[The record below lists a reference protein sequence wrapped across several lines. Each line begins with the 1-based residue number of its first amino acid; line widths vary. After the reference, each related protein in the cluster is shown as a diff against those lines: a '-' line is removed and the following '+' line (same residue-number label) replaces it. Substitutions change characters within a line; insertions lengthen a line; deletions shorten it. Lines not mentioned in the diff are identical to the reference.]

1 MVFLSFGWVSGF
13 LLVVG
18 GTFLVFLL
26 VGPASGPGAVPDGL
40 LSISD
45 TGSGP
50 RTGPG
55 EGQLRKIIENPVF
68 FFLPKKKG
76 AGKPPTGATY

>member
-26 VGPASGPGAVPDGL
+26 VGPASGPGAVPNGL
-40 LSISD
+40 LSVAD
-45 TGSGP
+45 GGSGP

-55 EGQLRKIIENPVF
+55 EGKLRKSLKIRF
-68 FFLPKKKG
+68 FFSG
-76 AGKPPTGATY
+76 VHGVQTYPADPWTP